1 MPDDL
6 YGEPDLSVAEDQ
18 PPEDEIPANDLFGQW
33 DEQSAETDAEEP
45 AYEVPDDLYGEPDLS
60 VAEDQP
66 PDDEIPANDLFGQWD
81 DQPEETAEAPADLFG
96 ELGDQPAAEA
106 EAEEPAEAS
115 LEAEPE
121 PDDDFFSQWSDQP
134 DEEVS
139 LEDGFYAALQ
149 ARDQQPEAPEREPD
163 EFFSKWDT
171 EAEMPPEEEF
181 FEALGMISSE
191 DALPDQP
198 VAGWDDP
205 DQPSEPDF
213 FEALGMMDSDAQPPA
228 ENAPTSEFGDIEG
241 YLASLSSEQPEVAS
255 ESDQMFSESPD
266 DIDLDALFSEP
277 VMTDQPATPSGI
289 DSTPGMNEAWL
300 AELQASVGE
309 VSASAIVRQKEDRPV
324 DELPDRLKRLRQRA
338 ENVADQA
345 PAEPDAESGALDD
358 VLPGGAAAGL
368 MPAPFVTGMTMLQSV
383 TLTPDQQ
390 EKVDLLK
397 ALTPSSSVGQA
408 FRMSAIDM
416 TYDSPFMPELEDSA
430 ENIVQPE
437 RKRAA
442 ATTRSRRRLR
452 LNLRFDRLLIAVLL
466 AAALV
471 APFLVPSLRFGDLP
485 AAAFPAGS
493 AAQVAFNQVD
503 AVPAGALVLVGVEYE
518 PTAAAELDGMTDA
531 LVRHILL
538 RAAYPVL
545 VGTNPI
551 GILRAENL
559 IASINADSDFLA
571 RIHAPGALE
580 ANRDYYIVRYL
591 PGSVIGL
598 RAFSAGT
605 ADLLLTD
612 IRGQA
617 TDLRVRSLADF
628 ALVAVVTDRAED
640 LRAYAEQIAPLTR
653 APLIA
658 AVSYSAAPLAQPY
671 AETFGGGLLVGYQD
685 AYTYGHA
692 LDSVRARSIAQRIR
706 IIPTDTPTP
715 VPTSSAP
722 GIEATAEATVE
733 PDFTPGGPTPVKLL
747 GTATVISTQSVNM
760 RAGPG
765 TNNPVIA
772 GVPSGTRLDV
782 LGFNANETWVNVRLA
797 NGQSGWIAST
807 LLDVQRTGAALV
819 PPERHAKRLAQA
831 IDPGQPTPQPT
842 DTPSADTTAEAAATA
857 EATATAT
864 RTPTRRATA
873 TPRATASATTSAAVI
888 EATPET
894 TVEPVAFTF
903 TLPPHSDGYQDERWY
918 ALNSGIIASVLII
931 GFGTVINVGRG
942 LLRRGRRR

>member
-1 MPDDL
+1 MR
-6 YGEPDLSVAEDQ
+6 S
-18 PPEDEIPANDLFGQW
+18 PADDLFGQW
-33 DEQSAETDAEEP
+33 DEQ
-45 AYEVPDDLYGEPDLS
+45 
-60 VAEDQP
+60 
-66 PDDEIPANDLFGQWD
+66 
-81 DQPEETAEAPADLFG
+81 PEETTAPAEAS
-96 ELGDQPAAEA
+96 AEA
-106 EAEEPAEAS
+106 QAEAS

-134 DEEVS
+134 DEAVS

-149 ARDQQPEAPEREPD
+149 ARDQQPKAPPEREQD
-163 EFFSKWDT
+163 EFSSKWDT

-191 DALPDQP
+191 DVPPDQP
-198 VAGWDDP
+198 AAGWDDQELP
-205 DQPSEPDF
+205 PEPDF

-241 YLASLSSEQPEVAS
+241 YLASLSSDQPEVAS
-255 ESDQMFSESPD
+255 ESDQMFSELPD
-266 DIDLDALFSEP
+266 DIDLDSLFSEP

-300 AELQASVGE
+300 AELEASVGE

-338 ENVADQA
+338 ESVADQA
-345 PAEPDAESGALDD
+345 PAEPAAESSALDD

-368 MPAPFVTGMTMLQSV
+368 MPAPFVAGMTMLQSV

-397 ALTPSSSVGQA
+397 ALTPSSTVGQA
-408 FRMSAIDM
+408 FHMSAIEM
-416 TYDSPFMPELEDSA
+416 TYDLPFMPALEDSA

-437 RKRAA
+437 RIRTAA
-442 ATTRSRRRLR
+442 PARSRRRLR
-452 LNLRFDRLLIAVLL
+452 LNLRLDRLLIAVLL
-466 AAALV
+466 AAALI

-485 AAAFPAGS
+485 PQVFPAGS

-503 AVPAGALVLVGVEYE
+503 ALPAGALVLVGVEYE

-559 IASINADSDFLA
+559 IASINGDSDFLA
-571 RIHAPGALE
+571 RIHASGALE

-591 PGSVIGL
+591 PGSLIGL

-617 TDLRVRSLADF
+617 TDLRVHSLADF

-706 IIPTDTPTP
+706 VIPTDTPTP
-715 VPTSSAP
+715 VSTGVSPELAL
-722 GIEATAEATVE
+722 TAEATVE
-733 PDFTPGGPTPVKLL
+733 PDFTPGGPTPIKTL

-772 GVPSGTRLDV
+772 GVPSGMRVDV
-782 LGFNANETWVNVRLA
+782 IGFNPNETWVNVRLA
-797 NGQSGWIAST
+797 NGQTGWIAST
-807 LLDVQRTGAALV
+807 LLDIQRTGAAL
-819 PPERHAKRLAQA
+819 PQPERHAKRLAQA
-831 IDPGQPTPQPT
+831 IDPGQPTREPT
-842 DTPSADTTAEAAATA
+842 SQSTDSPTSESTAEPTA
-857 EATATAT
+857 SA
-864 RTPTRRATA
+864 TPTRRATL
-873 TPRATASATTSAAVI
+873 TPRPTASATAAAAALVA
-888 EATPET
+888 ATPEAT
-894 TVEPVAFTF
+894 AETVAFT
-903 TLPPHSDGYQDERWY
+903 LPEHSDGYQDERWY